1 MNLSPWSAWLLP
13 TLVGAPWVAA
23 IVWVWRR
30 RPRDGFVPVSAG
42 EHARQ
47 RLSVR

>member
-13 TLVGAPWVAA
+13 ALIGAPWVAA
-23 IVWVWRR
+23 IVWLWRHL
-30 RPRDGFVPVSAG
+30 PRDGFIAPSMA

-47 RLSVR
+47 RLSPR